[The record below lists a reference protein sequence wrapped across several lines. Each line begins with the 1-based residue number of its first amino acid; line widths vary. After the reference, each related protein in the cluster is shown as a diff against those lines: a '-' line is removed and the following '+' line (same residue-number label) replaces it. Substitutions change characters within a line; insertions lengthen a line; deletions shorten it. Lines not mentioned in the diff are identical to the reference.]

1 MKFNV
6 RLLKTGTQDYIQM
19 GWRLY
24 LHNQTR
30 DEWFSLGCDCFCD
43 VGGTIKKVVG
53 LYGWS
58 LDDRIRMVSDEDVA
72 IPETMFH

>member
-1 MKFNV
+1 MKFSV
-6 RLLKTGTQDYIQM
+6 RLLKTGTQEYKM

-30 DEWFSLGCDCFCD
+30 NEWFSLGCDCFCD
-43 VGGTIKKVVG
+43 VGGTMKKVVG

-58 LDDRIRMVSDEDVA
+58 LDDRIILVSDRDVA
-72 IPETMFH
+72 IPEKHHT